1 MRLRRYDDQLGIAF
15 DLHPLLT
22 VVRGLDGEAR
32 ARFFALTRALGS
44 GSSIDARGEIE
55 VHGVRL
61 ALNPDTIELLEL
73 GGEIDPVL
81 SPDELPGAPSD
92 DDDDPL
98 AAERL
103 DEIGDANEAIDAA
116 QASLFAAVD
125 TEQQAQQASA
135 TFADRRAALAVDM
148 ATARGALD
156 SFAVGDLAAATDALS
171 VLARRRRDEAVQRR
185 AERRAELEAI
195 LDQLISEVDT
205 LRRRQ
210 RRATHGDVDGVA
222 EALAQLVA
230 VADTTPIP
238 VPESRSLAALLASA
252 SDNLATLQNEMVGGR
267 SQLIELT
274 ARRDA
279 AYDALVAA
287 ERLLRTPELD
297 ADRVDDLEK
306 THDEIFDLDG
316 RSSRLSAARLRR
328 RAADLRAHEDRL
340 LAELGFDSWTSYV
353 MGVASSAAEA
363 ERLRRYD
370 VAKATYE
377 FAEDELAHAATTPSA
392 EPPELLAAERR
403 LAELREQAAVL
414 LGRSL
419 GPDPVTELREH
430 TVTAGSLVGSL
441 DDAVAKLNIA
451 LLEVGIEIDRT
462 ESGRAGYER
471 TRVDID
477 ELREVAQNWIDGA
490 DERADAN
497 RSLDDRHAELEAA
510 IADAAAELDDLGS
523 DVGSDA
529 NADLVGEGDGDID
542 LADDPEASDIRA
554 RIEAATQ
561 RVEAHRAALTN
572 IGALRQSDEALTA
585 EEASMLETISAA
597 RREISIAESA
607 LIAARSSLTAIEE
620 RWRLRSAEQAAA
632 QRMRAT
638 TEGPADVGAIEWF
651 LLARLASQR
660 AMSFVG
666 SLPLVIDA
674 AFDGYD
680 VVDLTSIYE
689 RLVRMS
695 DVVQII
701 VCSDADDIRG
711 WAEGLHDR
719 AAVVAVHAD
728 PSSF

>member
-44 GSSIDARGEIE
+44 GSSIGASGEIE

-61 ALNPDTIELLEL
+61 ALNPETIELLEL
-73 GGEIDPVL
+73 RGEIDPVL
-81 SPDELPGAPSD
+81 SADELPGAPSD
-92 DDDDPL
+92 DDPDPL
-98 AAERL
+98 EAERVE
-103 DEIGDANEAIDAA
+103 EIGDATETIEAA
-116 QASLFAAVD
+116 QASLATAV
-125 TEQQAQQASA
+125 EAELQAQA
-135 TFADRRAALAVDM
+135 TIATSTDRRAALAVDM
-148 ATARGALD
+148 TTARSTLD
-156 SFAVGDLAAATDALS
+156 SFAVGDLKAATDDQAA
-171 VLARRRRDEAVQRR
+171 LARRRRNEAVQRR
-185 AERRAELEAI
+185 ADRRSELEAT
-195 LDQLISEVDT
+195 LEQLISEVDT

-210 RRATHGDVDGVA
+210 RRTTTGDVDGVA

-252 SDNLATLQNEMVGGR
+252 SDNLATLQNELVGGR

-287 ERLLRTPELD
+287 ERLVRIPDLD
-297 ADRVDDLEK
+297 ADRVAELER
-306 THDEIFDLDG
+306 THDEIFELDG
-316 RSSRLSAARLRR
+316 RGSRFSAARLRR
-328 RAADLRAHEDRL
+328 RSADLRAHEDRL

-353 MGVASSAAEA
+353 MGVASSAAET
-363 ERLRRYD
+363 ERLRRHD

-451 LLEVGIEIDRT
+451 LLEVGIGID
-462 ESGRAGYER
+462 R
-471 TRVDID
+471 TRVDVN
-477 ELREVAQNWIDGA
+477 ELQVVAQTWIDGA
-490 DERADAN
+490 IERADAN

-523 DVGSDA
+523 GIETGSDVDIVLDDA
-529 NADLVGEGDGDID
+529 FVGDGAID
-542 LADDPEASDIRA
+542 LPDDPEATDIRR
-554 RIEAATQ
+554 RIDAATQ
-561 RVEAHRAALTN
+561 RVEAHRATLTT
-572 IGALRQSDEALTA
+572 IGTLRQRDEALTA
-585 EEASMLETISAA
+585 EEASISEAIAAA
-597 RREISIAESA
+597 RREISIAESV
-607 LIAARSSLTAIEE
+607 LIAARSSLAAIEE
-620 RWRLRSAEQAAA
+620 RWRLRSAEQAAM

-638 TEGPADVGAIEWF
+638 SEGPADVGAMEWF

-666 SLPLVIDA
+666 SVPLVIDA

-711 WAEGLHDR
+711 WAEGLNDR

-728 PSSF
+728 QSSF